1 MFGFHLRKGRMF
13 SHRAEEPDMAT
24 AQIGVPSQASFVQT
38 GRAGAPAHRAM
49 TNSLPDEDLMLQVRE
64 GVGEMLG
71 VLFDRYQ
78 SPLFNFYCR
87 LTGDRTAS
95 EDLVQDVFF
104 RILKYRQT
112 YKPGT
117 PFRAWM
123 YQIARNARQDYQRKH
138 PLSLPYEPEMSP
150 SVVDS
155 DSADAEQQAALLHR
169 ALLMLPEEKREV
181 LLLSRFQELKYE
193 EIARLMDCE
202 VGTVKVRIHRALR
215 ELRGI
220 FEKLTSGK
228 RPPDAGE
235 KGILS

>member
-1 MFGFHLRKGRMF
+1 
-13 SHRAEEPDMAT
+13 
-24 AQIGVPSQASFVQT
+24 
-38 GRAGAPAHRAM
+38 M

-95 EDLVQDVFF
+95 EDLVQEVFF

-112 YKPGT
+112 YRPGT

-123 YQIARNARQDYQRKH
+123 YQIARNARQDYHRKH
-138 PLSLPYEPEMSP
+138 PQSLPFEPEMSP
-150 SVVDS
+150 AVV
-155 DSADAEQQAALLHR
+155 SADAAEAEQQAALLHR

-181 LLLSRFQELKYE
+181 LVLSRFQELKYE
-193 EIARLMDCE
+193 EIARLLDCE
-202 VGTVKVRIHRALR
+202 IGTVKVRIHRALR
-215 ELRGI
+215 ELRGV

-228 RPPDAGE
+228 PQQPAAGE
-235 KGILS
+235 KGLPS